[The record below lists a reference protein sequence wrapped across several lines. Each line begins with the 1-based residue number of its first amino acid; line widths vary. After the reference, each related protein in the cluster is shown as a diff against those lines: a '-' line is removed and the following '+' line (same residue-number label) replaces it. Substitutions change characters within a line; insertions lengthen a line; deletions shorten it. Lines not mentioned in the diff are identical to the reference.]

1 MNMRSR
7 HALPGV
13 VGALLLAGCA
23 SPADDVRATAST
35 TPGHSVQV
43 SETFQSGT
51 GTAITYDE
59 KLVPAGAR
67 GAVQSRSGE
76 GTTTVMLAVRGFERN
91 RGYGA
96 HVHAQPCGELPDDAG
111 PHFQYTV
118 DPVRPSVDPTFANP
132 QNEIWLDLTTD
143 ETGAGSAESTVAW
156 TFPDDRR
163 PKSVVV
169 HADRTSSEPGEAGT
183 AGGRVACISVDF

>member
-1 MNMRSR
+1 
-7 HALPGV
+7 V

-23 SPADDVRATAST
+23 SPADNVRPAAST
-35 TPGHSVQV
+35 TSDHSVQV

-51 GTAITYDE
+51 GTAITYDQQ
-59 KLVPAGAR
+59 LVPAGAR

-76 GTTTVMLAVRGFERN
+76 GTTTVMLAVRGLEKHRV
-91 RGYGA
+91 YGA
-96 HVHAQPCGELPDDAG
+96 HVHTQPCGEQPDDAG
-111 PHFQYTV
+111 PHFQYSA
-118 DPVRPSVDPTFANP
+118 DPVQPSTDPTFANS

-143 ETGAGSAESTVAW
+143 ETGAGSTESTVAW

-169 HADRTSSEPGEAGT
+169 HADQTSSEPGEAGT
-183 AGGRVACISVDF
+183 AGGRVACVSVDF

>member
-1 MNMRSR
+1 M
-7 HALPGV
+7 
-13 VGALLLAGCA
+13 AGCA
-23 SPADDVRATAST
+23 SPAANVQPTASSA
-35 TPGHSVQV
+35 PGRSVQV

-67 GAVQSRSGE
+67 IAVQSRSGE
-76 GTTTVMLAVRGFERN
+76 GTTTVMLAVRGFEQN

-96 HVHAQPCGELPDDAG
+96 HVHAQPCGELPDGAG
-111 PHFQYTV
+111 PHFQYSV

-132 QNEIWLDLTTD
+132 QNEVWLDLTTD
-143 ETGAGSAESTVAW
+143 ETGAGSAESTVTW
-156 TFPDDRR
+156 TFPDHRR

-169 HADRTSSEPGEAGT
+169 HTDRTSSEPGEAGT

>member
-1 MNMRSR
+1 MRPR
-7 HALPGV
+7 HVLPGV

-23 SPADDVRATAST
+23 SPADNVQPTAPTAS
-35 TPGHSVQV
+35 GHSAQV

-59 KLVPAGAR
+59 GLVPSGTR

-76 GTTTVMLAVRGFERN
+76 GTTTVTLAVRGLEPN
-91 RGYGA
+91 RVYGA
-96 HVHAQPCGELPDDAG
+96 HVHALPCGELPDDAG
-111 PHFQYTV
+111 PHFQYSV
-118 DPVRPSVDPTFANP
+118 DPVQPSVDPTYANP

-143 ETGAGSAESTVAW
+143 ETGAGSTESTVAW

-169 HADRTSSEPGEAGT
+169 HADRTSSGPGEAGT

>member
-1 MNMRSR
+1 M
-7 HALPGV
+7 
-13 VGALLLAGCA
+13 AGCA
-23 SPADDVRATAST
+23 SPADNVRPAAST
-35 TPGHSVQV
+35 RPDHSIQV

-51 GTAITYDE
+51 GPAITYDE

-76 GTTTVMLAVRGFERN
+76 GTTTVMLAVRGLERN
-91 RGYGA
+91 RVYGA
-96 HVHAQPCGELPDDAG
+96 HVHMQPCGELPDDAG
-111 PHFQYTV
+111 PHFQYSA
-118 DPVRPSVDPTFANP
+118 DPLQPSVDPTFANP

-143 ETGAGSAESTVAW
+143 ETGAGSTESTVAW

-169 HADRTSSEPGEAGT
+169 HADQTSSEPGEAGA